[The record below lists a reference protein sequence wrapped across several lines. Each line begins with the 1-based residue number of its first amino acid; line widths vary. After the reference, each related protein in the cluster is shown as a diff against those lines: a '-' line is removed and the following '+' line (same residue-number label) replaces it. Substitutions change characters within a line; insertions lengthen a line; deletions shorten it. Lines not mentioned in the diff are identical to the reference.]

1 MENRIARAAA
11 QAQQH
16 ADFLSLIDTNFHSC
30 GLYPEDTIILAAFAE
45 YFASHRR
52 AYDPHPAGLPELR
65 DAIARLYA
73 ESNITHASESIVVTA
88 SASESYR
95 HIFTGHCRR
104 GGNVLLPRPGYPLF
118 EEVALRCGLEPDF
131 YDLRFES
138 GWTIDAEE
146 VGKKIDAST
155 AALVVISPN
164 NPTGAI
170 VGEETIRALGARC
183 RDEGVA
189 FIVDEVFSEYRFGTS
204 SPLPRPAALC
214 PETLVFTINGAS
226 KLLASPDMKV
236 SWIAVSGPEDAR
248 VQAVEELE
256 IENDL
261 YLSGSPVNQ
270 YAAAKLLGA
279 SEPTSERIVNLVA
292 ERRATMLAG
301 LESIAERHPAVSWVE
316 PAGGIHLPIVFAED
330 PGGLDDE
337 EIAIALLER
346 YRLAVHPG
354 YLYGFDERTTL
365 VVSYLAP
372 VDAIR
377 EGMARLDAFLS
388 SPRMIPPGTTRRVS
402 P

>member
-1 MENRIARAAA
+1 MENRIARATRL
-11 QAQQH
+11 AQQH
-16 ADFLSLIDTNFHSC
+16 PDFLSLIDTNFHSC
-30 GLYPEDTIILAAFAE
+30 GLYPDDSVILAAFTA

-52 AYDPHPAGLPELR
+52 AYDPQPAGLPELR
-65 DAIARLYA
+65 EAVSRFYA
-73 ESNITHASESIVVTA
+73 GSNIDFSPQSIVVTA

-104 GGNVLLPRPGYPLF
+104 GAKVLLPRPGYPLF

-131 YDLRFES
+131 YDLRSES
-138 GWTIDAEE
+138 GWSIEEEE
-146 VGKKIDAST
+146 VCRKIDAKT

-170 VGEETIRALGARC
+170 VGEETILALGARC
-183 RDEGVA
+183 RDAGVA
-189 FIVDEVFSEYRFGTS
+189 FIVDEVFSEYRFGGS
-204 SPLPRPAALC
+204 SPLPRPAAIC
-214 PETLVFTINGAS
+214 PETLVYTINGAS
-226 KLLASPDMKV
+226 KLLASPDLKV
-236 SWIAVSGPEDAR
+236 SWIAVSGPEEAR
-248 VQAVEELE
+248 TQAVEELE
-256 IENDL
+256 VENDL
-261 YLSGSPVNQ
+261 YLDGSPVNQ
-270 YAAAKLLGA
+270 YVATKLLDAAA
-279 SEPTSERIVNLVA
+279 PTSERIVNLVA
-292 ERRATMLAG
+292 ERRATMLTELGA
-301 LESIAERHPAVSWVE
+301 IAQHRPEASWVE

-337 EIAIALLER
+337 EIAIALLDR

-377 EGMARLDAFLS
+377 EGMARFGAFLS
-388 SPRMIPPGTTRRVS
+388 SPASPRGTTRRAS